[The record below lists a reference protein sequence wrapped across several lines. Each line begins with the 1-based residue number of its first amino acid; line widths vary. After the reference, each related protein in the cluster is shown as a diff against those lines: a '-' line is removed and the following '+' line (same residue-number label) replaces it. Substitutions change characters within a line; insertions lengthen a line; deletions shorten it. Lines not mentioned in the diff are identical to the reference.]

1 MTDEMERRAEEVFA
15 HLLDI
20 GDGSMLEG
28 VYAGI
33 ENGYFQGEIADAAYR
48 FERQVNAG
56 TRIVVGVNAFTEG
69 DDGGSPTLYI
79 SEETEDIQLKR
90 LAAVKQRRDG
100 RAVHDALERVKSVA
114 ADPSANTMPAL
125 IQAVQTLATEGEIV
139 RALEDVFGSYVEK
152 ATV

>member
-1 MTDEMERRAEEVFA
+1 
-15 HLLDI
+15 
-20 GDGSMLEG
+20 
-28 VYAGI
+28 
-33 ENGYFQGEIADAAYR
+33 
-48 FERQVNAG
+48 
-56 TRIVVGVNAFTEG
+56 
-69 DDGGSPTLYI
+69 LYI

-100 RAVHDALERVKSVA
+100 HAVHEALERVKAVA
-114 ADPSANTMPAL
+114 ADPAANTMPAL